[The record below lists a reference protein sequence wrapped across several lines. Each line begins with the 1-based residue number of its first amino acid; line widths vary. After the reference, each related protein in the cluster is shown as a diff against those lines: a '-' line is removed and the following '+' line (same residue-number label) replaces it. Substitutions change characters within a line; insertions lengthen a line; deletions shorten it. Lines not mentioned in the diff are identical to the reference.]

1 MPPKTVTKKKVV
13 PSKSSKTKATTSKA
27 KSVSKPPAQASTS
40 AVPVKPVPEPPKKAI
55 LEKSIKLKQ
64 LATVVFDDEAGGKHP
79 ILLVETGGTQ
89 LASTFLR
96 YRDVNYLN
104 VMNSNEMESERIRKA
119 ILGGLRYGKPVV
131 IDMDDVNLLP
141 QIEEFANRVLPDLF
155 QNILDWNITKSDYFT
170 KLIKEGDESDY
181 EYKGINT
188 TYYDQNI
195 ERFRFI
201 IYTRCDVPQGAT
213 ESFFKVTVSN

>member
-1 MPPKTVTKKKVV
+1 MPPKTATKKKVV
-13 PSKSSKTKATTSKA
+13 TSKSSKTSTKA
-27 KSVSKPPAQASTS
+27 KSVSKPAAEASTS
-40 AVPVKPVPEPPKKAI
+40 IPIAEPVPVAEPPKKQI

-64 LATVVFDDEAGGKHP
+64 LATVVFDDEAGAKHP

-155 QNILDWNITKSDYFT
+155 QNIIQWNITKSNWR
-170 KLIKEGDESDY
+170 S
-181 EYKGINT
+181 
-188 TYYDQNI
+188 
-195 ERFRFI
+195 
-201 IYTRCDVPQGAT
+201 
-213 ESFFKVTVSN
+213 